1 MHFIERI
8 FSSKEVKILTEKNT
22 INIYLSS
29 ECKKSIEAP
38 NQIAEAYMLEN
49 QFEQD
54 QFLYLLLKNKKTN
67 ETLLKRKLNGF

>member
-8 FSSKEVKILTEKNT
+8 FSSKEVKILNDKNT

-38 NQIAEAYMLEN
+38 NQTAETYMA
-49 QFEQD
+49 
-54 QFLYLLLKNKKTN
+54 
-67 ETLLKRKLNGF
+67 